1 MTLQP
6 DLVLITGPMVGAS
19 SWRPTAERLR
29 ASGWRVH
36 VPDILATSD
45 TLPPWNQLSLHY
57 ERLLPL
63 ADAPVLVGHSLAT
76 VVIADLAARIP
87 LRGLIMVDGEIPAVS
102 GPVAPGRDSFREF
115 VAGLADEDGYFPPWS
130 KWWSDDRRRTLIGI
144 DELARDAEAFAT
156 LEKDQPR
163 VSRGWFED
171 SINLAPWT
179 HIPSGYIQTSD
190 LFDHAAD
197 EARRRGWPMERIRGT
212 HLHPTLRPD
221 ETAAAIEVLCRRL
234 AGNKRD

>member
-36 VPDILATSD
+36 VPDILGTSG
-45 TLPPWNQLSLHY
+45 TLPAWNELSLHY
-57 ERLLPL
+57 ERLLPS
-63 ADAPVLVGHSLAT
+63 AEARILVGHSLAT
-76 VVIADLAARIP
+76 VVVADLAARIP
-87 LRGLIMVDGEIPAVS
+87 LRGLIMVDGEIPPES

-115 VAGLADEDGYFPPWS
+115 VAGLANEGGYFPPWS
-130 KWWSDDRRRTLIGI
+130 KWWGDDRRRALIGI

-163 VSRGWFED
+163 VSRVWFED
-171 SINLAPWT
+171 SIDLRPWT
-179 HIPSGYIQTSD
+179 HIASGFIQTSA

-197 EARRRGWPMERIRGT
+197 EAQRRGWPIERIRGT

-221 ETAAAIEVLCRRL
+221 ETAAAIEILCGRL
-234 AGNKRD
+234 AGNNRD